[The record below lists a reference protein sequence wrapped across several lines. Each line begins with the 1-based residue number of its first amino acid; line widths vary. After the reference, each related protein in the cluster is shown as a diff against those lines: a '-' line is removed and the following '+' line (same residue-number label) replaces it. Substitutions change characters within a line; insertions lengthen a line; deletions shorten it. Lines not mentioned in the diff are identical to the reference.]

1 MIGEAQRDRVAD
13 MVRDAQ
19 SRGARVVLRGGPI
32 PGPGWFFAPII
43 LADVP
48 DDARVM
54 AEEVFGPVAPVRSFE
69 TEVEAVRLA
78 NSSPLGLAAYVYTRD
93 LDRALRLGGS
103 VRAGMIAVNR
113 GRVSDAAA
121 PFGGV
126 GHSGMGRSG
135 GPEGIDEYLDTRYLA
150 LPA

>member
-1 MIGEAQRDRVAD
+1 
-13 MVRDAQ
+13 MV
-19 SRGARVVLRGGPI
+19 
-32 PGPGWFFAPII
+32 

-48 DDARVM
+48 DEARVM
-54 AEEVFGPVAPVRSFE
+54 REETFGPVAPVRPFDGE
-69 TEVEAVRLA
+69 DEAVRLA

-93 LDRALRLGGS
+93 LDRAMRLGRG

-135 GPEGIDEYLDTRYLA
+135 GPEGIEEYLDTRYLA